1 MNKKY
6 IYNCKTCA
14 QKVELNETPNTI
26 PVCCGERM
34 KKAESLVPCRMAET
48 AEHARL
54 DSMNEPCDDGR
65 AGTI

>member
-6 IYNCKTCA
+6 IYNCGTCA
-14 QKVELNETPNTI
+14 QKVELNETPNII

-34 KKAESLVPCRMAET
+34 KESESLAPCRMSET

-54 DSMNEPCDDGR
+54 DSVNEPCNDGR
-65 AGTI
+65 AGTV